1 MSLGELEIE
10 EDCLSQTNAEHWQ
23 ICHLSAQAQ
32 LLQDSFSK
40 AVKQRKLHLLTGKD
54 SQSSSRKSQRNL
66 VQLGQNTAHPC
77 CRHQRVSQTPVSHLV
92 ISVSEFSIN
101 GYLDFLTLF
110 LHLLRIFNNEDITL
124 VHFVVSSVS
133 QPVLVPLGTQIQ
145 ATTLVME
152 Q

>member
-66 VQLGQNTAHPC
+66 VQLGETTVHPC
-77 CRHQRVSQTPVSHLV
+77 CRHQCVSETPVSYLV
-92 ISVSEFSIN
+92 TATSELSVN
-101 GYLDFLTLF
+101 GYLDFFALF

-124 VHFVVSSVS
+124 VHFIVSSVS
-133 QPVLVPLGTQIQ
+133 QPVFVPLGTQIQ
-145 ATTLVME
+145 ATKPIIE